1 MGQGRETKP
10 LSTYFSLENSLFV
23 GLWNLGSPNRAV
35 EVVRIRHSENV
46 TLIANMSQNSET
58 RMLCPLVYSSQ
69 RSRFRLLIES
79 LLLFLVLMPCAI
91 SLADDG
97 EDGTVKTSKSAPPLK
112 VLLFS
117 GTGWYRHPEVPSIN
131 GWLVRLGAEHN
142 IEFDVS
148 ETGKDISAR
157 NLEKYDVVLLNNAN
171 MLDKVL
177 DEKQRDAFQTWYR
190 AGHGIVALHAVLVHQ
205 EGWPWLMNLGGCDF
219 NSDSEFLKAKVVVDP
234 AAKNHPA
241 VKGHGTEFWY
251 TADWTNHTRSVA
263 GLPGVR
269 VLLRV
274 DESTFEPVRDYFKTR
289 GGKPMGDDHPVCW
302 TRELEGG
309 RFFYTELGHDVR
321 SLDTPFGRQHIV
333 ESIRWAAANK

>member
-1 MGQGRETKP
+1 M
-10 LSTYFSLENSLFV
+10 
-23 GLWNLGSPNRAV
+23 
-35 EVVRIRHSENV
+35 
-46 TLIANMSQNSET
+46 
-58 RMLCPLVYSSQ
+58 
-69 RSRFRLLIES
+69 
-79 LLLFLVLMPCAI
+79 FLVLMPCAI

-219 NSDSEFLKAKVVVDP
+219 NSDSEFLKAKVVVDA
-234 AAKNHPA
+234 AAKSHPA
-241 VKGHGTEFWY
+241 VKGHGAEFWY
-251 TADWTNHTRSVA
+251 TADWTNHTRSVT